1 MHSLNAAHIESHK
14 AAIAH
19 AEVKI
24 AAMEPGAAKAA
35 EEAEAARS
43 KLAKIKRGE
52 AVQGGLGK
60 RLDLRALIKAAGLT
74 PSMVRR
80 MRLFAN
86 LTEAEFEA
94 LLADEQMN
102 RRTAAQDKA
111 FDREVRQTIRARK

>member
-1 MHSLNAAHIESHK
+1 
-14 AAIAH
+14 
-19 AEVKI
+19 
-24 AAMEPGAAKAA
+24 
-35 EEAEAARS
+35 
-43 KLAKIKRGE
+43 
-52 AVQGGLGK
+52 
-60 RLDLRALIKAAGLT
+60 
-74 PSMVRR
+74 MVRR